1 MSTLV
6 QEQMFNPGEA
16 DRRRGSE
23 GTRHLSKKLASPTS
37 TRYPDCICPRV
48 KQLEQLMAFDISD
61 ECGQLAC
68 DMDEEEEE
76 EQL

>member
-1 MSTLV
+1 MKYS
-6 QEQMFNPGEA
+6 GDEA
-16 DRRRGSE
+16 LKAL
-23 GTRHLSKKLASPTS
+23 GTCPKNWRDPPS
-37 TRYPDCICPRV
+37 TRYTDCICPRV